1 MNLTEFIA
9 VLARA
14 ATAVALAWYWLRPRR
29 LPAPRAQPTRPAAL
43 AASDAATQL
52 RRELAGRAQA
62 TRQARASARASARPA
77 LATPPRG
84 AAQRRSGPDFAET
97 TLLGDDPR

>member
-1 MNLTEFIA
+1 MNLTELIA
-9 VLARA
+9 VLALA
-14 ATAVALAWYWLRPRR
+14 ATAVALAWYWLHPRR

-62 TRQARASARASARPA
+62 TRQARASARPA